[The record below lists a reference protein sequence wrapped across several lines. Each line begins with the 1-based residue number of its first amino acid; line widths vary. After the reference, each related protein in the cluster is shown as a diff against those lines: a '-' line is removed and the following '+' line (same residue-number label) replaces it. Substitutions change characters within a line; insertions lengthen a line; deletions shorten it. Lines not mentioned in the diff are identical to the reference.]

1 MLLEDA
7 RKIKEAQAL
16 KQTSVEI
23 RDKIEEQ
30 QEPPRSTVMKKI
42 KKGK

>member
-7 RKIKEAQAL
+7 RKIKEAQLL
-16 KQTSVEI
+16 KQVSVEI
-23 RDKIEEQ
+23 KDKIEEQ
-30 QEPPRSTVMKKI
+30 QEPPRKIMKKI